1 MNEPLGPEGELFC
14 LECAGPIKKDFTICP
29 SCGTEIKK
37 IGKESVVKTE
47 YNIGDTG
54 PAGGLVFYI
63 NPNYK
68 NDGWRYLEAAAVDFT
83 GDSDNYW
90 IKWCNGVHI
99 NTEATGTAI
108 GMGMSNTLKIVS
120 IQGEGSYAASLC
132 YGLTQGG
139 CCDWFLP
146 SRDELNLM
154 HKSLHL
160 KGMGGFGSDYYWSSS
175 EVDKDLAWYQYF
187 TVGVMDANGNKSYN
201 VRVRALRAF
210 S

>member
-1 MNEPLGPEGELFC
+1 MNEPLGTEGELYC
-14 LECAGPIKKDFTICP
+14 PECAEPIKKDFTICP
-29 SCGTEIKK
+29 SCGTEIKNT
-37 IGKESVVKTE
+37 GKAIEANTA
-47 YNIGDTG
+47 YGIGDTG

-63 NPNYK
+63 NTNYE
-68 NDGWRYLEAAAVDFT
+68 NDGWRYLETAATDFP

-90 IKWCNGVHI
+90 IKWRNGVYI

-108 GMGMSNTLKIVS
+108 GTGMSNTLKIVS
-120 IQGEGSYAASLC
+120 TQGEGSYAANLC

-139 CCDWFLP
+139 YSDWFLP

-154 HKSLHL
+154 YKNLHL
-160 KGMGGFGSDYYWSSS
+160 KGIGGFESDYYWSSS